1 MVAIWLI
8 FLCFLEIEY
17 IIVHFGERK
26 IKFSRTGKNAG
37 KPKTFVKYVFF
48 DIFLCVS
55 FSSLLISSINVL
67 PNIFAKKKSTVI
79 YFGIQIYLSR
89 RSEKKKKT
97 CTDIQAVF
105 NDRRREFYFFFSVN
119 VNY

>member
-26 IKFSRTGKNAG
+26 IKFSRTLKKCRKAEN
-37 KPKTFVKYVFF
+37 FCEICFF

-105 NDRRREFYFFFSVN
+105 NDRRREFYFFF
-119 VNY
+119 YKC